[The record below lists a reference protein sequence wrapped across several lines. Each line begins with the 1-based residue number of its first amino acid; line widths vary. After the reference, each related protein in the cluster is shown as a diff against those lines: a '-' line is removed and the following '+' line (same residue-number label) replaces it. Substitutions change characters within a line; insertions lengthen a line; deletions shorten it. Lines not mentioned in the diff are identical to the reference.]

1 MKHPA
6 LTRVMAVA
14 LVVLCLTMAAA
25 GALGL
30 RQAERD
36 RRLTRED
43 MERLRVRVEE
53 YAALTAE
60 LEGRE
65 DYASLNGRLSERQKA
80 YDKESS
86 QHRSELGTF
95 TATQYGIGVGLDAI
109 DEAEALFAAYKA
121 KFTAALASLQDGM
134 DQIDTLFGYL
144 WTLYDTA
151 APILDSAGEHL
162 ATARGFTA
170 VLDEG
175 DALRYSQV
183 VAAYDELI
191 AVADETV
198 ETAET
203 LRGLEPTLDALAAF
217 DIGSL
222 TAMADSMEE
231 LRDSFS
237 SFGDVPLSA
246 YQDYGVQVDFDMD
259 RIVQL
264 KQIYDQSWA
273 TIKQGL
279 ALYDAAAA
287 QAEESLREL
296 TGMDAETL
304 RAEAQAVRGE
314 LAAHGNEPI
323 DPEASAA
330 ILAAW
335 GSSRAAVMQGL
346 DTADAGLAEL
356 AGYAGQIRDML
367 GNLQTQFDSLRAML
381 AQAQGVI
388 ATAEEAMYQGRAM
401 IWQQMGLQR
410 EKEEALWDRKD
421 VLDEEALALQQLSDA
436 AETQKEKEQRQN
448 TLRSNLLSRDGIKER
463 SDAGEELG
471 SAAQAFLD
479 ETLSRAEDVYARR
492 RIACLLMLFGAL
504 YSLIGIPA
512 AFEAAKSRLLLTL
525 PVLHCFGCAAGA
537 EQILWQL
544 GRGLS
549 YSCLAVMAFALLLL
563 LVSGPKKKRKTRHAN
578 KGTL

>member
-6 LTRVMAVA
+6 LTRVMAIA

-30 RQAERD
+30 RQTERD
-36 RRLTRED
+36 RRITLED
-43 MERLRVRVEE
+43 MERLRVRIEE
-53 YAALTAE
+53 YETLSAE
-60 LEGRE
+60 LAGAE
-65 DYASLNGRLSERQKA
+65 DYASLSGRLGERQKA

-95 TATQYGIGVGLDAI
+95 TATQYGVGVGLEAI
-109 DEAEALFAAYKA
+109 DEAEAQFAAYKA
-121 KFTAALASLQDGM
+121 KFTAALTSFQDGL

-151 APILDSAGEHL
+151 VPILDSADKHL
-162 ATARGFTA
+162 AMAHSFSA
-170 VLDEG
+170 VMDEG
-175 DALRYSQV
+175 GELRYSQV
-183 VAAYDELI
+183 TAAYDELI
-191 AVADETV
+191 GIADESA
-198 ETAET
+198 ETAGT

-222 TAMADSMEE
+222 ASMAGGMAE
-231 LRDSFS
+231 LQDSFG
-237 SFGDVPLSA
+237 SFGDVPLDA
-246 YQDYGVQVDFDMD
+246 YQQYGVQVDFDMD

-264 KQIYDQSWA
+264 KQTYDQSWA
-273 TIKQGL
+273 AVKQGL
-279 ALYDAAAA
+279 ALYDEAAAR
-287 QAEESLREL
+287 AEETLREL
-296 TGMDAETL
+296 TGMDAEAL
-304 RAEAQAVRGE
+304 RAEAGAVRAD
-314 LAAHGNEPI
+314 LAAHGEEPL
-323 DPEASAA
+323 DPEASAS

-335 GSSRAAVMQGL
+335 RSSRSAVMQGL
-346 DTADAGLAEL
+346 DTAGAGLAEIRG
-356 AGYAGQIRDML
+356 AAEQIHSL
-367 GNLQTQFDSLRAML
+367 LSGLQAQFKGLREML
-381 AQAQGVI
+381 AKAKEMI
-388 ATAEEAMYQGRAM
+388 AAAEEAMFQARAM

-421 VLDEEALALQQLSDA
+421 VLDEEALALQELQDA
-436 AETQKEKEQRQN
+436 AQTRQEKEQRQK

-471 SAAQAFLD
+471 SAAQTFLE
-479 ETLSRAEDVYARR
+479 ETVRTAEDVYARR

-512 AFEAAKSRLLLTL
+512 AFEASKSRLMLTM
-525 PVLHCFGCAAGA
+525 PVLHCLGCAAGA

-549 YSCLAVMAFALLLL
+549 YSCLAVMAFALLQL
-563 LVSGPKKKRKTRHAN
+563 LVSRPKKKRKMSNSSKRSA
-578 KGTL
+578 

>member
-6 LTRVMAVA
+6 LTRVMAIA

-30 RQAERD
+30 RQTERD
-36 RRLTRED
+36 RRITLED
-43 MERLRVRVEE
+43 MERLRVRIEE
-53 YAALTAE
+53 YETLSAE
-60 LEGRE
+60 LAGAE
-65 DYASLNGRLSERQKA
+65 DYASLSGRLGERQKA

-95 TATQYGIGVGLDAI
+95 TATQYGVGVGLEAI
-109 DEAEALFAAYKA
+109 DEAEAQFAAYKA
-121 KFTAALASLQDGM
+121 KFTAASTSFQDGL

-151 APILDSAGEHL
+151 VPILDSADKHL
-162 ATARGFTA
+162 AMAHSFSA
-170 VLDEG
+170 VMDEG
-175 DALRYSQV
+175 GELRYSQV
-183 VAAYDELI
+183 TAAYDELI
-191 AVADETV
+191 GIADESA
-198 ETAET
+198 ETAGT

-222 TAMADSMEE
+222 ASMAGGMAE
-231 LRDSFS
+231 LQDSFG
-237 SFGDVPLSA
+237 SFGDVPLDA
-246 YQDYGVQVDFDMD
+246 YQQYGVQVDFDMD

-264 KQIYDQSWA
+264 KQTYDQSWTA
-273 TIKQGL
+273 VKQGL
-279 ALYDAAAA
+279 ALYDEAAAR
-287 QAEESLREL
+287 AEETLREL
-296 TGMDAETL
+296 TGMDAEAL
-304 RAEAQAVRGE
+304 RAEAGAVRAD
-314 LAAHGNEPI
+314 LAAHGEEPL
-323 DPEASAA
+323 DPEASAS

-335 GSSRAAVMQGL
+335 RSSRSAVMQGL
-346 DTADAGLAEL
+346 DTAGAGFAEIRG
-356 AGYAGQIRDML
+356 AAEQIHSL
-367 GNLQTQFDSLRAML
+367 LSGLQAQFKGLREML
-381 AQAQGVI
+381 AKAKEMI
-388 ATAEEAMYQGRAM
+388 AAAEEAMFQARAM

-421 VLDEEALALQQLSDA
+421 VLDEEALALKELQDA
-436 AETQKEKEQRQN
+436 AQTRQEKEQRQK

-471 SAAQAFLD
+471 SAAQTFLE
-479 ETLSRAEDVYARR
+479 ETVRTAEDVYARR

-512 AFEAAKSRLLLTL
+512 AFEASKSRLMLTM
-525 PVLHCFGCAAGA
+525 PVLHCLGCAAGA

-549 YSCLAVMAFALLLL
+549 YSCLAVMAFALLQL
-563 LVSGPKKKRKTRHAN
+563 LVSRPKKKRKMSNSSKRSV
-578 KGTL
+578 